1 MGKLKLHNEDPLQ
14 GEFRPTD
21 LNLLFA
27 FQVNCPGCFSY
38 GFPMVELLSE
48 KYSNSIFF
56 LGLSTAFEDY
66 EFNNVEN
73 TKSLIQEGKL
83 VGETLKMFG
92 GKMPYSIKIPIAMD
106 KAASSTFDFEGM
118 AEDMCHSNPDYS
130 SWSDLDKKQ
139 MQARIKNHLLSQ
151 EHISLTFTLNQFQ
164 GTPTFVLFDKD
175 YEILVSWFGH
185 LPREQIESTVDKYV
199 SKQA

>member
-1 MGKLKLHNEDPLQ
+1 MGQLKLYNEDPLQ
-14 GEFRPTD
+14 EEFVLSE
-21 LNLLFA
+21 LNLLFT
-27 FQVNCPGCFSY
+27 FQVNCPGCFNY
-38 GFPMVELLSE
+38 GFPLVELLQE
-48 KYSNSIFF
+48 KYSNSISF

-73 TKSLIQEGKL
+73 TKLLIEEGKL

-92 GKMPYSIKIPIAMD
+92 GKLPYSIKIPIGMD
-106 KAASSTFDFEGM
+106 KVASATFDFEGM
-118 AEDMCHSNPDYS
+118 AKEMCRSSPDYA
-130 SWSDLDKKQ
+130 SWSDFEKKQ
-139 MQARIKNHLLSQ
+139 MQDRIKSYLLHQ
-151 EHISLTFTLNQFQ
+151 ERISLTFTLNQFQ

-185 LPREQIESTVDKYV
+185 LPREQIESTINKYV